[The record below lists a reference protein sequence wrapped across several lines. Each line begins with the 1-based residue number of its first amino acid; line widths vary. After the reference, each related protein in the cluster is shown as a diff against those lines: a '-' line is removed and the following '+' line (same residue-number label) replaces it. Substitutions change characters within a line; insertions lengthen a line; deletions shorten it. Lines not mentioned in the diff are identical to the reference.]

1 MTSASIPR
9 APRFEDSSWACGTAI
24 SEVRGCDGSPT
35 KKAAARFHAAARR
48 EKERVCERALGREVL
63 ELVLFLSACP
73 ACESF
78 RNLEDSMSE
87 SAQVPGLT
95 NKLQPGDGRPRKKQ
109 HWRRGSCATVRS
121 CARSTNAQGRDDPG
135 LERRKD
141 VIRGRQRAQP
151 IRVVRSLRLART
163 WFLVSCT
170 RSFVSLR
177 CSSTAGSMLVFMRSR
192 RKP

>member
-1 MTSASIPR
+1 MRRFREHHDSKTHRGGRAELRFPKFAVVTDHQRKRRPHVSMQPPGGR
-9 APRFEDSSWACGTAI
+9 KREFVNAPRW
-24 SEVRGCDGSPT
+24 
-35 KKAAARFHAAARR
+35 
-48 EKERVCERALGREVL
+48 REVL

-73 ACESF
+73 ACKSF
-78 RNLEDSMSE
+78 MNLEDSMSE